1 MIIQLLKFDI
11 KSSILVKQLL
21 NLVIF
26 HLALCKPHLLLLFF
40 VVGFFSVHFP
50 QAF

>member
-1 MIIQLLKFDI
+1 MIIQLLKFNMR
-11 KSSILVKQLL
+11 SNILVKQLL

-26 HLALCKPHLLLLFF
+26 HLALCKPHLLLLF